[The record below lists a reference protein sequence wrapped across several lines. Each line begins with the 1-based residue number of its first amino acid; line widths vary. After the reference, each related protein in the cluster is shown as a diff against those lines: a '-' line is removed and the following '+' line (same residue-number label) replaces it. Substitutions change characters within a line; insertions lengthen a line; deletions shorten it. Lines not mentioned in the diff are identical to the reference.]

1 MKIATQAEV
10 GAPPAEV
17 FAFVSDLERVG
28 PCLPGA
34 QITGREGDDWT
45 GTMAVKVGPI
55 VARYEG
61 RLRFVELDE
70 AGRRAVMT
78 ARAEET
84 SGQGSAEASIVS
96 TVRGDGVSSV
106 LVVETDLR
114 VRGRVAQFGR
124 GAMEKIAQRMFDE
137 FARNVEARLAAGDA
151 APADGAAA
159 APVNGAGAAP
169 AGALRAAA
177 DAAPAGAPRAAAA
190 AEPEPLDAL
199 GLLPFPAEKI
209 VPLAGA
215 ALAGFAY
222 GYLVATVRAL
232 RRRRP

>member
-159 APVNGAGAAP
+159 APVNGA
-169 AGALRAAA
+169 
-177 DAAPAGAPRAAAA
+177 DAAPAGAPRAAAAA